1 MFKSVSFYVCTII
14 FLIMIASTIAEVRS
28 IEKEGQEQYKESVGS
43 ESDIETEENG
53 EEIRFGM
60 SNDPSIIAES
70 KTLGSCMNSVYNGQM
85 IQFIIL
91 LIIGIFICNEFASGY
106 IKNTITIPKHRWYFN
121 ISKLVTALIVIVVEN
136 VVALLAFVFSI
147 RFVFRDVRIGDIKS
161 LASYLALE
169 TLLLLGMAAL
179 TLLVCNILRNKV
191 VGVTF
196 ALLMGFQIVIVP
208 VVLVFCM
215 LLKYKIETVSK
226 FLLTMTAGSITPGL
240 GKQSIIETLVLG
252 ISTVL
257 IYTVVSN
264 LVISKKDVG

>member
-14 FLIMIASTIAEVRS
+14 FLIMMTSTITGVRAL
-28 IEKEGQEQYKESVGS
+28 EKEGLKQESAGY
-43 ESDIETEENG
+43 ESDIETEENE
-53 EEIRFGM
+53 EEIMLGVG
-60 SNDPSIIAES
+60 SDPLIIAEG
-70 KTLGSCMNSVYNGQM
+70 KTLGSCMNSVYSGQM
-85 IQFIIL
+85 IQLIIL
-91 LIIGIFICNEFASGY
+91 LIIGIFICNEFSSGY

-147 RFVFRDVRIGDIKS
+147 RFLFRDVRIGDIKP
-161 LASYLALE
+161 LVSYLALE
-169 TLLLLGMAAL
+169 TLLLLGMVAL

-196 ALLMGFQIVIVP
+196 AFLMGCQIVILP
-208 VVLVFCM
+208 VLLVFSM
-215 LLKYKIETVSK
+215 LLKYKVETVSK
-226 FLLTMTAGSITPGL
+226 FLLTMTSGIITPGL

-257 IYTVVSN
+257 IYTVASN
-264 LVISKKDVG
+264 LIISKKDVG